1 MVGHEWKSQKYGCD
15 NRIGE
20 ILHQKQQLITVESE
34 QPNEF
39 LQSIRKETLER
50 VLITLYRSKL

>member
-1 MVGHEWKSQKYGCD
+1 MSGHKSKSQKYGGD

-20 ILHQKQQLITVESE
+20 ILLQKQQLITVESE

-39 LQSIRKETLER
+39 LRSITEETLER
-50 VLITLYRSKL
+50 VLITPYGSKL